1 MKIVYFSLLLIIT
14 VNTSN
19 AQIKDLFNK
28 AKNTVSSIGQ
38 NDGDIASGLKE
49 ALNNGIE
56 SAVNQLSTEK
66 GYLESPY
73 KILIPSDAQKVIEK
87 VKKIPGFQDV
97 ETKLIHQMNSAA
109 EIAAKKATPIFINA
123 IKQMSFKD
131 ANAILTGPENAAT
144 SYLESTSR
152 VPLYNEFLPVI
163 QSSLDEVNARTYWKS
178 VVSAYNS
185 LPFIK
190 KMNPDLDDHVNN
202 KALDGLFALV
212 AVKEKG
218 IRTDVNQ
225 RTSELL
231 KKVFGN

>member
-1 MKIVYFSLLLIIT
+1 
-14 VNTSN
+14 
-19 AQIKDLFNK
+19 
-28 AKNTVSSIGQ
+28 
-38 NDGDIASGLKE
+38 
-49 ALNNGIE
+49 
-56 SAVNQLSTEK
+56 
-66 GYLESPY
+66 
-73 KILIPSDAQKVIEK
+73 
-87 VKKIPGFQDV
+87 
-97 ETKLIHQMNSAA
+97 MNSAA
-109 EIAAKKATPIFINA
+109 EIAAKKATPIFVNA

-131 ANAILTGPENAAT
+131 ASAILTGPENAAT